1 MCCIYSVFNS
11 NHGQLMV
18 MYCKQTIFE
27 VFASLF
33 VVLSEIADNI
43 KVFL

>member
-1 MCCIYSVFNS
+1 
-11 NHGQLMV
+11 MV
-18 MYCKQTIFE
+18 MYCKQNLFE